1 MIRPLAGAVERINA
15 LNATIR
21 RHSLFG
27 PSNITAKSVIEY
39 DQSCPPFY
47 YYQTTSEPT
56 LQLPGLDL
64 LDTSEE
70 GEDELIEDIYSS
82 DEDSSLVDEYSDA
95 YDYMASP
102 SPLHET
108 LVDVGTTEE
117 AHTGDQPEDLELE
130 DSVVDP
136 HAGNDASDA
145 PEVEE
150 DLERSYSH
158 QEDNSAAQRDEYE
171 SEMVS
176 ETPPSMLV
184 EPEVPDPFIVDDSKD
199 DSDSDSNSNGEGAG
213 AGDEDSISG
222 EDGGT
227 PAAADE
233 IALAQSII
241 IEPPQQPVGEPST
254 VPDASHEPPSTS
266 LLDVNKTVPPT
277 PPTPQ
282 TISDDDEEEEP
293 PELYLPGLILPTMFL
308 PIPNVRFYCLSCRGC
323 LACVLRA
330 VYVDRSVNEP
340 FDKIHST

>member
-27 PSNITAKSVIEY
+27 PVNITAKSVIEY
-39 DQSCPPFY
+39 DQSYPPFY
-47 YYQTTSEPT
+47 HYQTTSEPI

-70 GEDELIEDIYSS
+70 GEDELIEDVYSS

-95 YDYMASP
+95 YETMASP

-108 LVDVGTTEE
+108 LVNVGTTEKV
-117 AHTGDQPEDLELE
+117 HTGDPPENSELE

-136 HAGNDASDA
+136 YAGNDASDA

-184 EPEVPDPFIVDDSKD
+184 EPEVPDPFIVDDGED

-254 VPDASHEPPSTS
+254 VPDALQGPPSTS

-340 FDKIHST
+340 FDKIYSA

>member
-27 PSNITAKSVIEY
+27 PVDITAVIEH
-39 DQSCPPFY
+39 DQSCPPFD

-70 GEDELIEDIYSS
+70 GEDELIEDVYSS
-82 DEDSSLVDEYSDA
+82 DEDSSLVDGYSDA
-95 YDYMASP
+95 YETMASP

-117 AHTGDQPEDLELE
+117 AHTSDPPEDSELE
-130 DSVVDP
+130 DYVVDP
-136 HAGNDASDA
+136 HAGNDASDV

-184 EPEVPDPFIVDDSKD
+184 EPEVPDPFIVDDG
-199 DSDSDSNSNGEGAG
+199 DSDSDSNSDGEGAG

-254 VPDASHEPPSTS
+254 VLDASHEPPSTS
-266 LLDVNKTVPPT
+266 LLDVNKIVPPT

-340 FDKIHST
+340 FDKIYSA